1 LIARPPLQLA
11 GAPPKAKRAPARVKQ
26 PTRIARWLSA
36 RHSLAVEAA
45 SVLALYATYEA
56 ARGLVA
62 GNQRVAIDHAHTVAA
77 LERKL
82 HLFLEPNVQHA
93 ARALPGLL
101 TLLGGAYLTLH
112 LPVTAGLLLWL
123 YKRRPAA
130 FARIRTTLLVAS
142 AFALIGFV
150 LFPTAPP
157 RLAGLGITDTV
168 SAGHVNLNKGLVR
181 SVYNPFAAVPS
192 MHIGY
197 ALIVAAA
204 LVRLGNTRTVQ
215 LAGVVYP
222 LLVLLVIVATGN
234 HFFFDAAAG
243 AIVVVAAY
251 LAAFAIGKAGAG
263 AVTETSEQAA
273 AVCRLPHLVTAQRVT
288 EEELAA

>member
-1 LIARPPLQLA
+1 LIARPPPRLA
-11 GAPPKAKRAPARVKQ
+11 GTSPKAKRAPARVKRSA
-26 PTRIARWLSA
+26 RIARWLSV
-36 RHSLAVEAA
+36 RHSLVVEAA

-82 HLFLEPNVQHA
+82 HLFVEPNVQHA

-130 FARIRTTLLVAS
+130 FARIRTTLLIAS

-157 RLAGLGITDTV
+157 RLAGLGIADTV
-168 SAGHVNLNKGLVR
+168 SGDHVNLNKGLI
-181 SVYNPFAAVPS
+181 SSLYNPFAAVPS

-204 LVRLGNTRTVQ
+204 LVQFGNTRIAQ
-215 LAGVVYP
+215 LTGAVYP

-234 HFFFDAAAG
+234 HFFFDAATG

-251 LAAFAIGKAGAG
+251 LAALAIGRSKPSTATAT
-263 AVTETSEQAA
+263 ADRAA
-273 AVCRLPHLVTAQRVT
+273 AVCRLPHLATARRAT